1 MHDDGDDI
9 PRLTAGGPS
18 WYGLRPDS
26 NIGGEVY
33 ERMLLER
40 LPAHGIDLILGLP
53 PDHCVASPPP
63 GWRVDVLPHARGP
76 HWTVA
81 PAVFVPYTLR
91 LLRHRQVGV
100 LRGPSVR
107 ITGPSLLLSRL
118 VARAPVPVVLHH
130 HHTYP
135 RWAQLEAAILKRADA
150 IVTVSNHSRGQLIS
164 MGVDPNQVH
173 VVLEGVARPPATAG
187 WPEAWP
193 LGGLRVLQ
201 LGRLEARKRPQ
212 VAIDALAVARGQ
224 GVEAS
229 LVVAGEGPI
238 AQELV
243 AHARA
248 VGVGDAV
255 AFLGRVSEPQ
265 KWQLYDA
272 ADVLMF
278 ASTLEGFGLV
288 VAEAQSRGVPVIA
301 AAGSATAEAFEPD
314 RSGLLAPPVGEAF
327 AACLVRLVDD
337 RLRAAMSAHAAQFAR
352 RFDWDRCAAEVA
364 DLYRAVA
371 QRYCRGRPGGARR
384 V

>member
-1 MHDDGDDI
+1 
-9 PRLTAGGPS
+9 
-18 WYGLRPDS
+18 
-26 NIGGEVY
+26 
-33 ERMLLER
+33 
-40 LPAHGIDLILGLP
+40 
-53 PDHCVASPPP
+53 
-63 GWRVDVLPHARGP
+63 
-76 HWTVA
+76 
-81 PAVFVPYTLR
+81 
-91 LLRHRQVGV
+91 
-100 LRGPSVR
+100 
-107 ITGPSLLLSRL
+107 
-118 VARAPVPVVLHH
+118 
-130 HHTYP
+130 
-135 RWAQLEAAILKRADA
+135 
-150 IVTVSNHSRGQLIS
+150 
-164 MGVDPNQVH
+164 
-173 VVLEGVARPPATAG
+173 VARPPATAG